1 MATVLIPLSPDARGT
16 RRVGAH
22 LGAAGLRCGPLR
34 GGDLARTA
42 WKGAGQVWPGQCPR
56 PLPVGKASL
65 NRRQTASRDLLAT
78 LGVVRTEFFE
88 SLIYQTSSGE
98 SWLPP
103 VAGVQCRTDSVAG
116 TGVKH
121 PGLAIFSEAPW
132 RFRGWKAA
140 FLCEALLAESVP
152 LGWIASG
159 GSHGRRNGHSSGGFT
174 PPSERCGRHPLRRA
188 PAASDPRD
196 EREMLRQAGEMFAA
210 CGSLP

>member
-22 LGAAGLRCGPLR
+22 LGSAGLRCGPLR

-121 PGLAIFSEAPW
+121 PGLAIFFGSSVAVSGLEGSIPL
-132 RFRGWKAA
+132 RGSA
-140 FLCEALLAESVP
+140 
-152 LGWIASG
+152 
-159 GSHGRRNGHSSGGFT
+159 
-174 PPSERCGRHPLRRA
+174 CGRCSAWLDRKRWQPRPQKRPLVRGFYSAVRA
-188 PAASDPRD
+188 MRTTSPSTCPGG
-196 EREMLRQAGEMFAA
+196 Q
-210 CGSLP
+210 